1 MRIFEMGFTEEI
13 IVLFDCHEKDVH
25 DTKGNYSFT
34 LVVGKDKN
42 GIEHQFP
49 TSIEITFNE
58 INL

>member
-1 MRIFEMGFTEEI
+1 MGFTKEI
-13 IVLFDCHEKDVH
+13 IVLFNCYEKDVH

-34 LVVGKDKN
+34 LVVGKDKD

>member
-1 MRIFEMGFTEEI
+1 MGFTKEI
-13 IVLFDCHEKDVH
+13 IVLFNCYEKDVH
-25 DTKGNYSFT
+25 DTKGNYAFT

-42 GIEHQFP
+42 GIEHHFP